1 MSTFKDD
8 VQLLLSI
15 INNYNRFIISYD
27 EAEKSTGLFIQYSIL
42 RRHILLNGYDF
53 SVVTKPLFGRF
64 KFISVSFPTGDEDSG
79 QVLTELG
86 FIEKDGLLT
95 YFFGSQRNQV
105 CTNGNVGVVNDSKAP

>member
-1 MSTFKDD
+1 MSTFKDE

-27 EAEKSTGLFIQYSIL
+27 EAEKSTGLFVQYSIL
-42 RRHILLNGYDF
+42 RRLILLNGHDF
-53 SVVTKPLFGRF
+53 SVVTEPLFGRF

-79 QVLTELG
+79 QVLAELG